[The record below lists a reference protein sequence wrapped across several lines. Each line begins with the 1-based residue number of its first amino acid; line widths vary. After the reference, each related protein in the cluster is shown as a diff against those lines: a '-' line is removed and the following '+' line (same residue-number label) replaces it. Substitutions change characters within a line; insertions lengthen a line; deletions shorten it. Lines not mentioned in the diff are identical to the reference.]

1 MQKKILTM
9 ATALLLSTVIAGTA
23 AARDGWYAA
32 IRGGITNSNLN
43 DIDDSATTTAAV
55 DFDNV
60 WMMSGAI
67 GYRYSYFRA
76 ELEYTY
82 RNKIE
87 GDYIG
92 AKHKVDTMSMMI
104 NGYYDIDTG
113 MALRPFVNLA
123 IGASRLK
130 IKDVGVSSKTD
141 YKFSWGGGVGVGYDI
156 TKDITFDVGYRFQD
170 LGKQIKSN
178 EFYGGLRFA
187 F

>member
-1 MQKKILTM
+1 MLLKKFLFGTVASAI
-9 ATALLLSTVIAGTA
+9 AFSACISTAKAQETCSDRPYVAVRTGLAMLKNHIDKNAWEGSA
-23 AARDGWYAA
+23 AVGMH
-32 IRGGITNSNLN
+32 LN
-43 DIDDSATTTAAV
+43 D
-55 DFDNV
+55 
-60 WMMSGAI
+60 
-67 GYRYSYFRA
+67 FRT

>member
-1 MQKKILTM
+1 MLLKKVLFG
-9 ATALLLSTVIAGTA
+9 TAVSVIAFSACASA
-23 AARDGWYAA
+23 AKAQEPCGDRPYVAVRTGIAMLKNHIDKNAWEGSAA
-32 IRGGITNSNLN
+32 LGMQLNEIRT
-43 DIDDSATTTAAV
+43 
-55 DFDNV
+55 
-60 WMMSGAI
+60 
-67 GYRYSYFRA
+67 

-92 AKHKVDTMSMMI
+92 AKHKVDTMSLMV
-104 NGYYDIDTG
+104 NGYYDIQTG
-113 MALRPFVNLA
+113 TALRPFINLA
-123 IGASRLK
+123 VGASRLK

>member
-1 MQKKILTM
+1 MLLKKVLFG
-9 ATALLLSTVIAGTA
+9 TAISVIAFSACASA
-23 AARDGWYAA
+23 AKAQEPCGDRPYVAVRTGIAMLKNHIDKNAWEGSAA
-32 IRGGITNSNLN
+32 LGMQLNEIRT
-43 DIDDSATTTAAV
+43 
-55 DFDNV
+55 
-60 WMMSGAI
+60 
-67 GYRYSYFRA
+67 

-92 AKHKVDTMSMMI
+92 AKHKVDTMSLMV
-104 NGYYDIDTG
+104 NGYYDIQTG
-113 MALRPFVNLA
+113 TALRPFINLA
-123 IGASRLK
+123 VGASRLK
-130 IKDVGVSSKTD
+130 IKDIGVSSKTD

>member
-1 MQKKILTM
+1 MLLKKVLFG
-9 ATALLLSTVIAGTA
+9 TAVSVIAFSACASA
-23 AARDGWYAA
+23 AKAQEPCGDRPYVAVRTGIAMLKNHIDKNAWEGSAA
-32 IRGGITNSNLN
+32 LGMQLNEIRT
-43 DIDDSATTTAAV
+43 
-55 DFDNV
+55 
-60 WMMSGAI
+60 
-67 GYRYSYFRA
+67 

-92 AKHKVDTMSMMI
+92 AKHKVDTMSLMV
-104 NGYYDIDTG
+104 NGYYDIQTG
-113 MALRPFVNLA
+113 TALRPFINLA
-123 IGASRLK
+123 VGASRLK

-156 TKDITFDVGYRFQD
+156 SKDITFDVGYRFQD

>member
-1 MQKKILTM
+1 MLLKKVLFG
-9 ATALLLSTVIAGTA
+9 TAVSVIAFSACASA
-23 AARDGWYAA
+23 AKAQEPCGDRPYVAVRTGIAMLKNHIDKNAWEGSAA
-32 IRGGITNSNLN
+32 LGMQLNEIRT
-43 DIDDSATTTAAV
+43 
-55 DFDNV
+55 
-60 WMMSGAI
+60 
-67 GYRYSYFRA
+67 

-92 AKHKVDTMSMMI
+92 AKHKVDTMSLMV
-104 NGYYDIDTG
+104 NGYYDIQTG
-113 MALRPFVNLA
+113 TALRPFINLA
-123 IGASRLK
+123 VGASRLK

-156 TKDITFDVGYRFQD
+156 TKDITFDVGCRFQD